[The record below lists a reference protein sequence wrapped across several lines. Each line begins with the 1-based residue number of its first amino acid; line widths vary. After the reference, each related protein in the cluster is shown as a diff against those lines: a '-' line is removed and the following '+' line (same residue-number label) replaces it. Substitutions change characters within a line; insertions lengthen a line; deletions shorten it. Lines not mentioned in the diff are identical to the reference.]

1 MPAIQKNEARLDLR
15 MAAETRHKI
24 EQAACVSGQSITEFA
39 VSAMLSQAMEIL
51 EKHLNTWLTDRDR
64 DLFLAMLDSEEE
76 PNEAL
81 TKASER
87 YQREHAGVQ

>member
-15 MAAETRHKI
+15 MAAETRHRI
-24 EQAACVSGQSITEFA
+24 EQAACVSGQTITEFA

-51 EKHLNTWLTDRDR
+51 QKHQNTWLSDRDR
-64 DLFLAMLDSEEE
+64 DLFLAMLDSDVE

-81 TKASER
+81 KKASER
-87 YQREHAGVQ
+87 YQREYPGAR